1 MPLFFDR
8 LHEALQMLAEF
19 FYADGRGLND
29 EAKLYTENFNKL
41 DVEFN
46 LNGVGFP
53 HILLHWY
60 FL

>member
-1 MPLFFDR
+1 MFFDR

-19 FYADGRGLND
+19 FYADGRGLSD

-46 LNGVGFP
+46 LNGVGSWE
-53 HILLHWY
+53 LAAAA
-60 FL
+60 